1 MVVVMVLEV
10 LEMGRV
16 VQALV
21 AMGFAVVLLALLD
34 QVQDIK
40 QHLELGGACLLLVVS
55 QVADE
60 IHEILNGVYQI
71 QKASALLVSLVELD
85 AMDLVVRV
93 VWVAGIALELVV
105 EKLVELAY
113 RVSEVVEEL
122 EVVGEQEV
130 LVVLEQALVSDTVS
144 DPWALVVEAVGQV
157 MEVLGGDLDLEVV
170 ERELR
175 LQDTKLFLEVAL
187 DVGVLLHNQALQG
200 SLRYPAQEVVVPPVE
215 ELVRVQ
221 SELAALGKSEW
232 EAALDLAVALARR
245 VVLELVLLGA
255 VVLETVAQEKDQDK
269 AWVVAV

>member
-255 VVLETVAQEKDQDK
+255 VVLEMVAQEKDQDK